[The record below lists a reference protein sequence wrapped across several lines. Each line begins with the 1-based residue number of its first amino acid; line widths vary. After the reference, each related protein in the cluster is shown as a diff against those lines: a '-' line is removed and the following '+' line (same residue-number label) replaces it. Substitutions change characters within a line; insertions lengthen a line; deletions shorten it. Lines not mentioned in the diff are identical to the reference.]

1 MIMKTYNFTSTSSSS
16 LIGSIL
22 NVLLIVSSLSVSN
35 VAAFTTT
42 PTATKASRTYLHK
55 SSILYSSPSSS
66 TSSSN
71 TSSLPS
77 KITQLKKILSKEY
90 TTFFNPMY
98 TSYYSPTVTFTDPMT
113 TLSGVQS
120 YQNNVD
126 MLASRT
132 LLGKLLFTDASI
144 SLHSVTGGDVIQND
158 KDVVI
163 EDIITRWTLRMTLS
177 ILPWKPTARF
187 TGISVYKVIPT
198 TTNNTPTTSND
209 NNNGVSIIN
218 QIDYWDS
225 INIKPFS
232 NGQYQT
238 VDKSIAIND
247 FLNQLKPNGFTAQSA
262 APELPYQLLRRGDG
276 YEVRYYPS
284 YKGVKLPYK
293 RRDEGFGSLGAF
305 TKGMNPLS
313 PALMDVQKDDVS
325 DKYMMW
331 PLVYAKPGER
341 DEDVVVPNDALEKA
355 GKGQWRTIRI
365 VDVPSKVVAVREFSG
380 ELSKLEIII
389 IGFIFLN

>member
-1 MIMKTYNFTSTSSSS
+1 MKTYNYSTSTSSP
-16 LIGSIL
+16 LIGRIL
-22 NVLLIVSSLSVSN
+22 NVLLIICFLSVSN

-42 PTATKASRTYLHK
+42 PTNTKASRTHLHK

-66 TSSSN
+66 ISSSN

-90 TTFFNPMY
+90 ITFFNPMY

-132 LLGKLLFTDASI
+132 LLGSFLFTDASI
-144 SLHSVTGGDVIQND
+144 SLHSVTGGEIIQND

-198 TTNNTPTTSND
+198 TTSSDD

-232 NGQYQT
+232 NGQYQK
-238 VDKSIAIND
+238 VDKSIAVND

-284 YKGVKLPYK
+284 YKGVKLPYT

-341 DEDVVVPNDALEKA
+341 EEDVVVPDDALEKA
-355 GKGQWRTIRI
+355 GNGQWRTIRI

-380 ELSKLEIII
+380 E
-389 IGFIFLN
+389 